1 MWCSVRRRRRR
12 PQGRRLAGAGVAA
25 DAREAE
31 GGEREV
37 EGDAYVGAAPD
48 GLSLDRK
55 NAFEEHTTACS
66 AVCTKS
72 PAASDGE
79 AKNKSFGLIRISS
92 ANRIE
97 TLAVCNEWMC
107 CG

>member
-1 MWCSVRRRRRR
+1 VCGDGVGGHKGGGLRGQGWRRSED
-12 PQGRRLAGAGVAA
+12 